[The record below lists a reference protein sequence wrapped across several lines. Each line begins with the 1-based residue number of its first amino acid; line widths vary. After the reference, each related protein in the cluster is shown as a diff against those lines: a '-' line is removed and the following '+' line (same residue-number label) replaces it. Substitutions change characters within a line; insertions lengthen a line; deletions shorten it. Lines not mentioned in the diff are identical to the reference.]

1 MFHFFFYFSRVNVV
15 GRGWVR
21 AVSLC
26 GATLAVACGDGD
38 VLLYDFTAHARVSR
52 FSFDSAG
59 DSRASVPLNFVT
71 RRIAEA
77 DAESAVE
84 C

>member
-1 MFHFFFYFSRVNVV
+1 M
-15 GRGWVR
+15 
-21 AVSLC
+21 
-26 GATLAVACGDGD
+26 ACGDGD